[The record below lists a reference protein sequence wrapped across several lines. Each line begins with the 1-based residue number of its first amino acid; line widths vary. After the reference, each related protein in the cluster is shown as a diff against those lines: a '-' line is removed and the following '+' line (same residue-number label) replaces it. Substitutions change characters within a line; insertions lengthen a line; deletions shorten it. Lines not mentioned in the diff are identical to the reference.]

1 MSQNV
6 SYWAFSKLSRLW
18 TNPESQNSLLH
29 VCKILQTNKLSER
42 RWGVRTHL
50 DEELSVLLDVLVSRL
65 LLLFLLRLHRD
76 VDVHPQLLTARQEQ
90 HEVNERPASR
100 LWDSL
105 TRVEQVSH
113 FLYPRK
119 SLMTV
124 SGLKSIS
131 STLAFSSSIT
141 WRQRDRHRKN
151 PKHQWQKYY
160 KITHLWHKC
169 ENESNLLLRVKWE
182 VSGCK
187 HIKYFMLA
195 PSGVQNENTT
205 FLSGVSADCFGL
217 NFMLFTFSRI

>member
-1 MSQNV
+1 MSQNG

-18 TNPESQNSLLH
+18 TNPESHNSLLH

-76 VDVHPQLLTARQEQ
+76 VDVHSQLLTARQEQ

-100 LWDSL
+100 LWDLL
-105 TRVEQVSH
+105 TRIEQVSH

-141 WRQRDRHRKN
+141 WTQRDRHRKN
-151 PKHQWQKYY
+151 LKHQWQKY
-160 KITHLWHKC
+160 KITNVFDTSVRMKVIYYC
-169 ENESNLLLRVKWE
+169 E
-182 VSGCK
+182 
-187 HIKYFMLA
+187 
-195 PSGVQNENTT
+195 
-205 FLSGVSADCFGL
+205 
-217 NFMLFTFSRI
+217 

>member
-1 MSQNV
+1 MSIK
-6 SYWAFSKLSRLW
+6 SYK
-18 TNPESQNSLLH
+18 
-29 VCKILQTNKLSER
+29 QTNKLSER

-76 VDVHPQLLTARQEQ
+76 VDVHSQLLTARQEQ

-141 WRQRDRHRKN
+141 WTQRDRHRKN
-151 PKHQWQKYY
+151 PKHQWQKY
-160 KITHLWHKC
+160 KITNVFDTSVRMKVIYYC
-169 ENESNLLLRVKWE
+169 E
-182 VSGCK
+182 
-187 HIKYFMLA
+187 
-195 PSGVQNENTT
+195 
-205 FLSGVSADCFGL
+205 
-217 NFMLFTFSRI
+217 

>member
-1 MSQNV
+1 MSV
-6 SYWAFSKLSRLW
+6 KSYK
-18 TNPESQNSLLH
+18 
-29 VCKILQTNKLSER
+29 QTNKLSER
-42 RWGVRTHL
+42 RWGVQTHL

-151 PKHQWQKYY
+151 PKHQWQKYKNIFDTSVRMKVIY
-160 KITHLWHKC
+160 YC
-169 ENESNLLLRVKWE
+169 E
-182 VSGCK
+182 
-187 HIKYFMLA
+187 
-195 PSGVQNENTT
+195 
-205 FLSGVSADCFGL
+205 
-217 NFMLFTFSRI
+217 